1 MAVAS
6 TLAYYDAATVMT
18 IKSFI
23 VQALE
28 SFCRIYFE
36 MKDAQATNLK

>member
-1 MAVAS
+1 MALAS
-6 TLAYYDAATVMT
+6 TLAYYDTATVMT

-23 VQALE
+23 VLALG

-36 MKDAQATNLK
+36 MNDAQATNLK

>member
-1 MAVAS
+1 MAVAN
-6 TLAYYDAATVMT
+6 TLAYYDAANLMT

-23 VQALE
+23 VQALG
-28 SFCRIYFE
+28 SFCTIYFE